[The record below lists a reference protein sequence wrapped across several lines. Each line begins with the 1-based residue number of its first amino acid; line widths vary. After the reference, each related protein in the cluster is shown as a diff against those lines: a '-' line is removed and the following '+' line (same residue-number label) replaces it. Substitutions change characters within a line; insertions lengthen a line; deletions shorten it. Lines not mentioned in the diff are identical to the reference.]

1 MQGLQTVHCLGA
13 LVASLIKIT
22 TQVERARTVGAGQCA
37 APQRRYQG
45 VSEPFLF
52 IGAIAGG

>member
-1 MQGLQTVHCLGA
+1 MQGLQTVHRLGA
-13 LVASLIKIT
+13 LVAWLIKIS
-22 TQVERARTVGAGQCA
+22 TQVKRARTVVAAQCA